1 MFERGDRI
9 WLSQIEGSLPYHVL
23 GFDWRGFKPTLT
35 YVDKEGSVDGVDL
48 GQVDYV
54 ISRRRQ
60 CVGRYDGDEYTR
72 CPGNVEVTR
81 FVQCADCAEESFI
94 PHQECIFEPKCDGEL
109 CETEFCRREHML
121 YIAFYD
127 TKAKIGM
134 SSTRRVRRRL
144 IEQGADAY
152 ALIGTYP
159 TRRSAR
165 TAEKEI
171 SSALRV
177 PQAFRYETLLNG
189 LARKVDEGGIESRYA
204 SLSESL
210 ESRFSLRPE
219 KIEWLDSYPLELPL
233 DGVPHLVE
241 TPGRHKGAALGVKGR
256 WMIYR
261 SSRLL
266 ALNLAD
272 VPSRF
277 MDVSRV

>member
-9 WLSQIEGSLPYHVL
+9 WLSRIEDSLPYHVL
-23 GFDWRGFKPTLT
+23 EFDWREFEPTLT
-35 YVDKEGSVDGVDL
+35 YVDKDGTFERVDL
-48 GQVDYV
+48 SRVDYV

-60 CVGRYDGDEYTR
+60 CVGRYDGDEYMR
-72 CPGNVEVTR
+72 CPGSVEVTR

-109 CETEFCRREHML
+109 CDIEFCRREHML

-134 SSTRRVRRRL
+134 SSTKRVRRRL

-177 PQAFRYETLLNG
+177 PQALRYDTLLNG
-189 LARKVDEGGIESRYA
+189 FARKVDEDGIENRYA
-204 SLSESL
+204 SLSASL
-210 ESRFSLRPE
+210 ESRFSLAPE
-219 KIEWLDSYPLELPL
+219 KIEWLDRYPLELPL
-233 DGVPHLVE
+233 DGVPHLAE
-241 TPGRHKGAALGVKGR
+241 TPGRHKGEPLGVKGR

-261 SSRLL
+261 SSRLQ

-277 MDVSRV
+277 MDVASA